1 LANVKQDTAPFEEEI
16 REIEAKPSAFDVV
29 YLNCDTFT
37 QYTDPALDGKDKTRL
52 SNLKAEL
59 DKLRKAKEEYVKEHP
74 EHRKLVYGEGSA
86 KESRESGGGGTKPAV
101 GAVRQLFG
109 KDGLPLHPERS
120 IYYDPVLNR
129 YGAPPPGMPYME
141 KRTCQ
146 VALCVTQLKSL
157 TSNATG
163 RNGGG

>member
-1 LANVKQDTAPFEEEI
+1 MYPAP
-16 REIEAKPSAFDVV
+16 
-29 YLNCDTFT
+29 
-37 QYTDPALDGKDKTRL
+37 DGKDKTRL

-74 EHRKLVYGEGSA
+74 EHRKFVYGEPSA
-86 KESRESGGGGTKPAV
+86 KKLRDSDGGGIKPAG

-120 IYYDPVLNR
+120 VYYDPVLNP
-129 YGAPPPGMPYME
+129 YGVPPPGMPYME
-141 KRTCQ
+141 KRTCE
-146 VALCVTQLKSL
+146 VAPRVAPLKYFI
-157 TSNATG
+157 SNATG

>member
-1 LANVKQDTAPFEEEI
+1 MHRSNI
-16 REIEAKPSAFDVV
+16 
-29 YLNCDTFT
+29 LNL
-37 QYTDPALDGKDKTRL
+37 ALDGKDKTRL

-74 EHRKLVYGEGSA
+74 EHRKLVYGESSA
-86 KESRESGGGGTKPAV
+86 KKPRENDESGIKPAG

-120 IYYDPVLNR
+120 TYYDPVLNP
-129 YGAPPPGMPYME
+129 YGVPPPGMPYME
-141 KRTCQ
+141 KRTCGVPCC
-146 VALCVTQLKSL
+146 VARLKSYI
-157 TSNATG
+157 SNASG